1 MFLYEEF
8 MGRSSTRMAVRKG
21 GNFLGMMN
29 VLMQLRKVCNHPDL
43 FDPRS
48 ILTPFFTESLHF
60 RVPGLLVNVLE
71 TSSLQ
76 SVSSSLIHNLW
87 SKSCGI
93 PCFNSSLEHDSIA
106 AEQLQSLQSPQ
117 ELIVASVTIARSF
130 DQSLCDKYSAG
141 LRALLTSIWASEKEE
156 AESNAQT
163 IATVNSWRCQ
173 CEAFPY
179 SSRTLKAVD
188 VGSIFTEIAE
198 HGKSDLSA
206 TSIAQT
212 PTQLLDLMRTY
223 QERSEELDGLIERFV
238 FCVPRAGARR
248 PFLESKCVNSFSD
261 NSEKYSLLELDKP
274 LMRFFSPFKK
284 ASSRLTSF
292 FPEQKLGKSAFY
304 YQIFCCW

>member
-1 MFLYEEF
+1 

-48 ILTPFFTESLHF
+48 ILTPFFTESLHI
-60 RVPGLLVNVLE
+60 RVPALIVNALE
-71 TSSLQ
+71 TSSFQ
-76 SVSSSLIHNLW
+76 CVSSSLINSLW

-93 PCFNSSLEHDSIA
+93 PCFNSSLEHDCVSA
-106 AEQLQSLQSPQ
+106 AQLQSLQSPQ
-117 ELIVASVTIARSF
+117 ELIVASVVTARSF
-130 DQSLCDKYSAG
+130 DQNLCDKYSAG
-141 LRALLTSIWASEKEE
+141 LRALLTSIWVSEKEE
-156 AESNAQT
+156 AESNART

-179 SSRTLKAVD
+179 NSRTLKAVH

-206 TSIAQT
+206 VSIAET
-212 PTQLLDLMRTY
+212 PTQLLELMRTY

-248 PFLESKCVNSFSD
+248 PFLESKCNNTSSD
-261 NSEKYSLLELDKP
+261 NSEKYSLLELDEP
-274 LMRFFSPFKK
+274 LTRYFSPFKK

-292 FPEQKLGKSAFY
+292 FPEQKLGKNAFY
-304 YQIFCCW
+304 HQIFCCR